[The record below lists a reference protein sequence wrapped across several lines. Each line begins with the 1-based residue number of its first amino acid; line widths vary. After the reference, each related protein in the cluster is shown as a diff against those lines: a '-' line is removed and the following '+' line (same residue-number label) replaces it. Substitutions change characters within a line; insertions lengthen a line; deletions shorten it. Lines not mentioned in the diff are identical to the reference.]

1 MTLRLKQIR
10 LTNWKCYPS
19 QNITFNRHPDRKI
32 QIIFGNNGHGKT
44 SLMTAILWCLYGG
57 DIVSKETLKTY
68 FYRGKDDS
76 SSAEEKEMRVELN
89 FTKNEKNYFIS
100 RTAKLKVNGSTFYP
114 SVEEALFYEDGTMK
128 GSNSREYIEALL
140 PKSIRDFFCFDGLK
154 IEQYAQITQTKE
166 AKEAIEKV
174 LGIPELR
181 NLRDDTEKALQELEK
196 RLNKAEGTSQKF
208 TDKLQQLRELE
219 EEIYLQ
225 QGQLKNAKDSEKEAI
240 IIYQDAQERAS
251 QIESLRDKLEEKNY
265 LDKNRIELQPQ
276 LNNVQKDI
284 DSWLKKASIPLL
296 INFVQEMVDD
306 WQVTSLKSTSKTN
319 STAFLKA
326 ILDDE
331 SCLCGRCLDK
341 NSRDFILQ
349 QIAELESLE
358 VDKATIIEKEQI
370 RFHLQ
375 GIIRDNAKFSN
386 YSQLLLKRDRLE
398 EEIEEIN
405 QHIKQL
411 NKETTGINQDSANEI
426 WRKVGESEQKIK
438 RSEERIERLQKEI
451 ETQEK
456 QLENLRKEVEILASE
471 NQTTLMLSNQVKM
484 ARGLKNATNELIE
497 WHIDNSRKRINQV
510 TSDRYLQVTNKPDE
524 YVRVEVTEEYTLGIR
539 TITGKLLNPDVLSAG
554 EKEALAFA
562 FITGLNQIT
571 DTCVPLIMDTPFGH
585 LDEKHQKNIIKSL
598 SNLNSQVIILATDR
612 DLPDPLLNLLLPY
625 TTDMF
630 KIHRLAAD
638 EDASTIEVMEGY

>member
-19 QNITFNRHPDRKI
+19 QNITFNLHPDRKI

-44 SLMTAILWCLYGG
+44 SLMTAILWCLYGV

-76 SSAEEKEMRVELN
+76 SSVEEKEMRVELN
-89 FTKNEKNYFIS
+89 FTRNEKNFFIS
-100 RTAKLKVNGSTFYP
+100 RTAKLKVNGSSSYP
-114 SVEEALFYEDGTMK
+114 SVEEALFYEDGTIR
-128 GSNSREYIEALL
+128 SNSREYIEALL

-154 IEQYAQITQTKE
+154 IEQYTQITQTKE

-181 NLRDDTEKALQELEK
+181 NLRDDTEKALQELEN
-196 RLNKAEGTSQKF
+196 RLNKAKGTSQTFK
-208 TDKLQQLRELE
+208 DKLQQLRELE
-219 EEIYLQ
+219 EELDLKK
-225 QGQLKNAKDSEKEAI
+225 GQLKTAKDEEKNAKI
-240 IIYQDAQERAS
+240 IHHDAQEKAA
-251 QIESLRDKLEEKNY
+251 QIESLREKLEEIHNLEKKRIGLQTQ
-265 LDKNRIELQPQ
+265 LDNLQ
-276 LNNVQKDI
+276 KSI

-296 INFVQEMVDD
+296 INFVQEMADD
-306 WQVTSLKSTSKTN
+306 LQVTSFKSTYKTN
-319 STAFLKA
+319 STAVLKA
-326 ILDDE
+326 ILEDK

-358 VDKATIIEKEQI
+358 MDNATRIEKDQI
-370 RFHLQ
+370 RIDLQ

-386 YSQLLLKRDRLE
+386 YSQLLSQRDILE

-411 NKETTGINQDSANEI
+411 KQETTGINQDSVRDI
-426 WRKVGESEQKIK
+426 WRKVDESEGKVKNI
-438 RSEERIERLQKEI
+438 EERIERLQKEI
-451 ETQEK
+451 EIKEK
-456 QLENLRKEVEILASE
+456 QLENLRQEVEILASE

-497 WHIDNSRKRINQV
+497 WHIDNSQKMINQA
-510 TSDRYLQVTNKPDE
+510 TSDRYLQVTNKPEE
-524 YVRVEVTEEYTLGIR
+524 YRGVEITPEYTLGIR
-539 TITGKLLNPDVLSAG
+539 TITGKLLSPDVLSAG

-585 LDEKHQKNIIKSL
+585 LDKEHQKNIIKSL
-598 SNLNSQVIILATDR
+598 PNLNSQVIILATDR
-612 DLPDPLLNLLLPY
+612 DLPDPLLNLLRPHTADIL
-625 TTDMF
+625 
-630 KIHRLAAD
+630 KINRLAAD
-638 EDASTIEVMEGY
+638 EDASVIEVMESY

>member
-19 QNITFNRHPDRKI
+19 QNITFNLHPDRKI

-44 SLMTAILWCLYGG
+44 SLMTGILWCLYGV

-100 RTAKLKVNGSTFYP
+100 RTAKLKFNGSSSYP
-114 SVEEALFYEDGTMK
+114 SVEEALFYEDGTMR
-128 GSNSREYIEALL
+128 SNSREYIEALL
-140 PKSIRDFFCFDGLK
+140 PKSIRDFFCFDGSK
-154 IEQYAQITQTKE
+154 IEQYTQITQTKE

-196 RLNKAEGTSQKF
+196 RLNKAEGTSHDF
-208 TDKLQQLRELE
+208 RDKLQQLGELE
-219 EEIYLQ
+219 EDIDLKK
-225 QGQLKNAKDSEKEAI
+225 GQLKNAKDNEKNAVVI
-240 IIYQDAQERAS
+240 HQDAQEKAA
-251 QIESLRDKLEEKNY
+251 QIESLQEKLEEIHDLENK
-265 LDKNRIELQPQ
+265 RIDWQSQ
-276 LNNVQKDI
+276 LNNLQKSI
-284 DSWLKKASIPLL
+284 DSWLKKAAIPLL
-296 INFVQEMVDD
+296 INFVQEMADD
-306 WQVTSLKSTSKTN
+306 LQVTSLKSTSKTN
-319 STAFLKA
+319 STAVLKA
-326 ILDDE
+326 ILEDK

-358 VDKATIIEKEQI
+358 VDNVTRIEKEQI
-370 RFHLQ
+370 RIDLQ

-386 YSQLLLKRDRLE
+386 YSQWFLQRDRLE

-405 QHIKQL
+405 QHIRQL
-411 NKETTGINQDSANEI
+411 KRESTGINQDSVREI
-426 WRKVGESEQKIK
+426 WRKVIESEGKVKEI
-438 RSEERIERLQKEI
+438 EEKIERLQKEI
-451 ETQEK
+451 EIKEK

-471 NQTTLMLSNQVKM
+471 NQTTSMLSNQVKM

-497 WHIDNSRKRINQV
+497 WHIDNSQKMINQV
-510 TSDRYLQVTNKPDE
+510 TSDRYLQVTNKPEE
-524 YVRVEVTEEYTLGIR
+524 YRGVEITPEYTLGIR

-585 LDEKHQKNIIKSL
+585 LDKEHQKNIINSL
-598 SNLNSQVIILATDR
+598 PNLNSQVIILATDR
-612 DLPDPLLNLLLPY
+612 DLPDRLLNLLLPY

-638 EDASTIEVMEGY
+638 EDASVIEVMESY

>member
-19 QNITFNRHPDRKI
+19 QNITFNLHPDRKI

-44 SLMTAILWCLYGG
+44 SLMTAILWCLYGV

-76 SSAEEKEMRVELN
+76 SSVEEKEMRVELN
-89 FTKNEKNYFIS
+89 FTRNEKNYFIS
-100 RTAKLKVNGSTFYP
+100 RTAKLKDNGSTSYP
-114 SVEEALFYEDGTMK
+114 SVEEALFYEDGTMR
-128 GSNSREYIEALL
+128 SNSREYIEALL

-154 IEQYAQITQTKE
+154 IEQYTQITQTKE

-181 NLRDDTEKALQELEK
+181 NLRDDTEKALQELEN
-196 RLNKAEGTSQKF
+196 RFNKAEGTSQALK
-208 TDKLQQLRELE
+208 DKRKQLRELE
-219 EEIYLQ
+219 GDLDLQ
-225 QGQLKNAKDSEKEAI
+225 KGQLKNAKDEEKNAI
-240 IIYQDAQERAS
+240 IIHQDAQEKAAH
-251 QIESLRDKLEEKNY
+251 IESLREKLEEIHNLEKKRIGLQTQ
-265 LDKNRIELQPQ
+265 LDNLQ
-276 LNNVQKDI
+276 KSI

-296 INFVQEMVDD
+296 INFVQEMADD
-306 WQVTSLKSTSKTN
+306 LQVTSLKSTYKTN
-319 STAFLKA
+319 STAILQA
-326 ILDDE
+326 ILDDK

-358 VDKATIIEKEQI
+358 VDNATRIEKDQI
-370 RFHLQ
+370 RIDLQ
-375 GIIRDNAKFSN
+375 GIMRDNAKFSN
-386 YSQLLLKRDRLE
+386 YSQLLLQRDRLE

-405 QHIKQL
+405 QHIRQLKQE
-411 NKETTGINQDSANEI
+411 NTGIDQDSVRQI
-426 WRKVGESEQKIK
+426 WRKVGESGKNVEMIQ
-438 RSEERIERLQKEI
+438 ERIERLQKEI
-451 ETQEK
+451 EIKEK

-497 WHIDNSRKRINQV
+497 WHIDNSQKMINQV
-510 TSDRYLQVTNKPDE
+510 TSDRYLQVTNKPEE
-524 YVRVEVTEEYTLGIR
+524 YRGVEITPEYTLGIR

-585 LDEKHQKNIIKSL
+585 LDKEHQKNIINSL
-598 SNLNSQVIILATDR
+598 PNLNSQVIILATDR
-612 DLPDPLLNLLLPY
+612 DLPDPLLHLLRPHS
-625 TTDMF
+625 TDIF

-638 EDASTIEVMEGY
+638 EDASVIEVMESY

>member
-19 QNITFNRHPDRKI
+19 QNITFNLHPDRKI

-44 SLMTAILWCLYGG
+44 SLMTGILWCLYGV
-57 DIVSKETLKTY
+57 DILSKETLKTY
-68 FYRGKDDS
+68 FYRGKGDS
-76 SSAEEKEMRVELN
+76 SPTIEMRVELN

-100 RTAKLKVNGSTFYP
+100 RQAKLKFNGSSSYP
-114 SVEEALFYEDGTMK
+114 SVEEALFYEDGTMR
-128 GSNSREYIEALL
+128 SNSREYIEALL
-140 PKSIRDFFCFDGLK
+140 PKSIRDFFCFDGSK
-154 IEQYAQITQTKE
+154 IEQYTQITQTKE

-181 NLRDDTEKALQELEK
+181 NLRDDTEKALQELEN
-196 RLNKAEGTSQKF
+196 RLNKAKGTSQTF
-208 TDKLQQLRELE
+208 RDKLQELRELE
-219 EEIYLQ
+219 EDIDLKK
-225 QGQLKNAKDSEKEAI
+225 GQLKNAKDSEKDAMI
-240 IIYQDAQERAS
+240 IHHDAQEKAA
-251 QIESLRDKLEEKNY
+251 QIESLREKLEEIHNLEKKRIGLQTQ
-265 LDKNRIELQPQ
+265 LDNQ
-276 LNNVQKDI
+276 QKSI

-306 WQVTSLKSTSKTN
+306 LQVTSLKSTYKTN
-319 STAFLKA
+319 STVILKA

-341 NSRDFILQ
+341 NSRNFILQ

-358 VDKATIIEKEQI
+358 VDNATRIEKDQI
-370 RFHLQ
+370 RIDLQ
-375 GIIRDNAKFSN
+375 GIMRDNAKFSN
-386 YSQLLLKRDRLE
+386 YSQLLLQRDRLE
-398 EEIEEIN
+398 EKTEEIN
-405 QHIKQL
+405 QHIRQLKQ
-411 NKETTGINQDSANEI
+411 ETTGIDQDSVREI
-426 WRKVGESEQKIK
+426 WRKVDESERKVKVI
-438 RSEERIERLQKEI
+438 EERIERLQKEI
-451 ETQEK
+451 EIKEK

-497 WHIDNSRKRINQV
+497 WHIDNSQKMINQA
-510 TSDRYLQVTNKPDE
+510 TSDRYLQVTNKPEE
-524 YVRVEVTEEYTLGIR
+524 YRGVEITPEYTLGIR
-539 TITGKLLNPDVLSAG
+539 TITGKLLHPDVLSAG

-585 LDEKHQKNIIKSL
+585 LDEEHQKNIINSL
-598 SNLNSQVIILATDR
+598 PNLNSQVIILATDR
-612 DLPDPLLNLLLPY
+612 DLNENLLNLLRPHTADIL
-625 TTDMF
+625 
-630 KIHRLAAD
+630 KINRLAAD

>member
-19 QNITFNRHPDRKI
+19 QNITFNLHPDRKI

-44 SLMTAILWCLYGG
+44 SLMTAILWCLYGV

-68 FYRGKDDS
+68 FYRGKGDS
-76 SSAEEKEMRVELN
+76 SPAIEMRVELN
-89 FTKNEKNYFIS
+89 FIKNEKNYFIS
-100 RTAKLKVNGSTFYP
+100 RTAKLKGNGSTFYP

-154 IEQYAQITQTKE
+154 IEQYTQITQTKE

-181 NLRDDTEKALQELEK
+181 NLRDDTEKALQELEN
-196 RLNKAEGTSQKF
+196 RLNKAEGTSQVFRNKM
-208 TDKLQQLRELE
+208 QQMRELE
-219 EEIYLQ
+219 EDIDLKK
-225 QGQLKNAKDSEKEAI
+225 GQLKNARNSEKDAI
-240 IIYQDAQERAS
+240 IIYQDAQEKAA
-251 QIESLRDKLEEKNY
+251 QIESLREKLEEIHNLEK
-265 LDKNRIELQPQ
+265 KRIGLQTQ
-276 LNNVQKDI
+276 LNNQQKSI

-306 WQVTSLKSTSKTN
+306 LQVTSLKSTYKTN
-319 STAFLKA
+319 STVILKA

-341 NSRDFILQ
+341 NSRNFILQ

-358 VDKATIIEKEQI
+358 VDNATRIEKDQI
-370 RFHLQ
+370 RIDLQ
-375 GIIRDNAKFSN
+375 GIMRDNAKFSN
-386 YSQLLLKRDRLE
+386 YSQLLLQRDRLE

-405 QHIKQL
+405 QHIRQLKQ
-411 NKETTGINQDSANEI
+411 ETTGIDQDSVREI
-426 WRKVGESEQKIK
+426 WRKVDESERKVKVI
-438 RSEERIERLQKEI
+438 EESVERLQKEI
-451 ETQEK
+451 EIKEK

-497 WHIDNSRKRINQV
+497 WHIDNSQKMINQA
-510 TSDRYLQVTNKPDE
+510 TSDRYLQVTNKPEE
-524 YVRVEVTEEYTLGIR
+524 YRGVEITPEYTLGIR
-539 TITGKLLNPDVLSAG
+539 TITGKLLHPDVLSAG

-585 LDEKHQKNIIKSL
+585 LDEEHQKNIINSL
-598 SNLNSQVIILATDR
+598 PNLNSQVIILATDR
-612 DLPDPLLNLLLPY
+612 DLPDPLLNLLRPHTADIL
-625 TTDMF
+625 
-630 KIHRLAAD
+630 KIHRLAVD
-638 EDASTIEVMEGY
+638 EDASVIEVTESY

>member
-19 QNITFNRHPDRKI
+19 QNITFNLHPDRKI

-44 SLMTAILWCLYGG
+44 SLMTGILWCLYGV

-68 FYRGKDDS
+68 FYRGKGDS
-76 SSAEEKEMRVELN
+76 SPTIEMRVELN

-100 RTAKLKVNGSTFYP
+100 RQAKLKFNGSSSYP
-114 SVEEALFYEDGTMK
+114 SVEEALFYEDGTMR
-128 GSNSREYIEALL
+128 SNSREYIEALL
-140 PKSIRDFFCFDGLK
+140 PKSIRDFFCFDGSK
-154 IEQYAQITQTKE
+154 IEQYTQITQTKE

-181 NLRDDTEKALQELEK
+181 NLRDDTEKALQELEN
-196 RLNKAEGTSQKF
+196 RLNKAKGTSQTF
-208 TDKLQQLRELE
+208 RDKLQELRELE
-219 EEIYLQ
+219 EDIDLKK
-225 QGQLKNAKDSEKEAI
+225 GQLKNAKDSEKDAI
-240 IIYQDAQERAS
+240 IIYQDAQEKAA
-251 QIESLRDKLEEKNY
+251 QIESLREKLEEIHNLEKKRIGLQTQ
-265 LDKNRIELQPQ
+265 LDNQ
-276 LNNVQKDI
+276 QKSI

-306 WQVTSLKSTSKTN
+306 LQVTSLKSTYKTN
-319 STAFLKA
+319 STVILKA

-341 NSRDFILQ
+341 NSRNFILQ

-358 VDKATIIEKEQI
+358 VDNATRIEKDQI
-370 RFHLQ
+370 RIDLQ
-375 GIIRDNAKFSN
+375 GIMRDNAKFSN
-386 YSQLLLKRDRLE
+386 YSQLLLQRDRLE
-398 EEIEEIN
+398 EKTEEIN
-405 QHIKQL
+405 QHIRQLKQ
-411 NKETTGINQDSANEI
+411 ETTGIDQDSVREI
-426 WRKVGESEQKIK
+426 WRKVDESERKVKVI
-438 RSEERIERLQKEI
+438 EESVERLQKEI
-451 ETQEK
+451 EIKEK

-497 WHIDNSRKRINQV
+497 WHIDNSQKMINQA
-510 TSDRYLQVTNKPDE
+510 TSDRYLQVTNKPEE
-524 YVRVEVTEEYTLGIR
+524 YRGVEITPEYTLGIR
-539 TITGKLLNPDVLSAG
+539 TITGKLLHPDVLSAG

-585 LDEKHQKNIIKSL
+585 LDEEHQKNIINSL
-598 SNLNSQVIILATDR
+598 PNLNSQVIILATDR
-612 DLPDPLLNLLLPY
+612 DLNENLLNLLRPHTADIL
-625 TTDMF
+625 
-630 KIHRLAAD
+630 KINRLAAD

>member
-19 QNITFNRHPDRKI
+19 QNITFNLHPDRKI
-32 QIIFGNNGHGKT
+32 QIIFGNNGYGKT
-44 SLMTAILWCLYGG
+44 SLMEGILWCLYGG
-57 DIVSKETLKTY
+57 DIVSKESLKTY

-76 SSAEEKEMRVELN
+76 SSASEMRVELN
-89 FTKNEKNYFIS
+89 FTKNEKNYSIR
-100 RTAKLKVNGSTFYP
+100 RTAKLNVNGSTFYA
-114 SVEEALFYEDGTMK
+114 SVEEALFYEDGTIK
-128 GSNSREYIEALL
+128 ASNSREYIEALL

-196 RLNKAEGTSQKF
+196 RLNKAKGTSQNF
-208 TDKLQQLRELE
+208 RDKMQELRELE
-219 EEIYLQ
+219 EEIDLKK
-225 QGQLKNAKDSEKEAI
+225 GQIKNAKYQEKNAI
-240 IIYQDAQERAS
+240 IIHQDAQEKAA
-251 QIESLRDKLEEKNY
+251 QIESLREKLEEIHDLEK
-265 LDKNRIELQPQ
+265 KRIGLQTQ
-276 LNNVQKDI
+276 LNNVQKSI
-284 DSWLKKASIPLL
+284 DSWLRKAPIPLM

-306 WQVTSLKSTSKTN
+306 LQVTSLKSTYKTN
-319 STAFLKA
+319 STAVLKA
-326 ILDDE
+326 ILHDE

-349 QIAELESLE
+349 QIAELELLE
-358 VDKATIIEKEQI
+358 VDNATRIEKDNLRI
-370 RFHLQ
+370 DLQ
-375 GIIRDNAKFSN
+375 GIIRDNAKFSH
-386 YSQLLLKRDRLE
+386 YSQLLLQRDRLE

-411 NKETTGINQDSANEI
+411 KQETTGINQDSVREI
-426 WRKVGESEQKIK
+426 WRKVGESERKVKEI
-438 RSEERIERLQKEI
+438 EEKIERLQKEI
-451 ETQEK
+451 EIKEK
-456 QLENLRKEVEILASE
+456 QLENLRREVEILASE
-471 NQTTLMLSNQVKM
+471 DATTLMLSNQVTM

-598 SNLNSQVIILATDR
+598 PNLNSQVIILATDR
-612 DLPDPLLNLLLPY
+612 DLNENLLNLLRPHTADIL
-625 TTDMF
+625 
-630 KIHRLAAD
+630 KINRLAAD

>member
-19 QNITFNRHPDRKI
+19 QNITFNLHPDRKI

-44 SLMTAILWCLYGG
+44 SLMTGILWCLYGG

-68 FYRGKDDS
+68 FYRGEGDS

-89 FTKNEKNYFIS
+89 FIKNEKNYFIS
-100 RTAKLKVNGSTFYP
+100 RQAKLKFNGSSSYP
-114 SVEEALFYEDGTMK
+114 SVEEALFYEDGTMR
-128 GSNSREYIEALL
+128 SNSREYIEALL
-140 PKSIRDFFCFDGLK
+140 PKSIRDFFCFDGL
-154 IEQYAQITQTKE
+154 QTF
-166 AKEAIEKV
+166 
-174 LGIPELR
+174 R
-181 NLRDDTEKALQELEK
+181 
-196 RLNKAEGTSQKF
+196 
-208 TDKLQQLRELE
+208 DKLQELRELE
-219 EEIYLQ
+219 EDIDLKK
-225 QGQLKNAKDSEKEAI
+225 GQLKNAKDSEKYAI
-240 IIYQDAQERAS
+240 IIYQDAQEKAA
-251 QIESLRDKLEEKNY
+251 QIESLREKLEEIHNLEKKRIGLQTQ
-265 LDKNRIELQPQ
+265 LDNLQ
-276 LNNVQKDI
+276 KSI

-306 WQVTSLKSTSKTN
+306 LQVTSLKSTYKTN
-319 STAFLKA
+319 STAILQA

-358 VDKATIIEKEQI
+358 VDNATRIEKDQI
-370 RFHLQ
+370 RIDLQ
-375 GIIRDNAKFSN
+375 GIMRDNAKFSN
-386 YSQLLLKRDRLE
+386 YSQLLLQRDRLE

-405 QHIKQL
+405 QHIRQLKQ
-411 NKETTGINQDSANEI
+411 ETTGIDQDSVREI
-426 WRKVGESEQKIK
+426 WRKVGESGKNVEMIQ
-438 RSEERIERLQKEI
+438 ERIERLQKEI
-451 ETQEK
+451 EIKEK

-471 NQTTLMLSNQVKM
+471 NQTTWMLSNQVKM

-497 WHIDNSRKRINQV
+497 WHIDNSQKMINQV
-510 TSDRYLQVTNKPDE
+510 TSDRYLQVTNKPEE
-524 YVRVEVTEEYTLGIR
+524 YRGVEITPEYTLGIR

-585 LDEKHQKNIIKSL
+585 LDQEHQKNIINSL
-598 SNLNSQVIILATDR
+598 PNLNSQVIILATDR
-612 DLPDPLLNLLLPY
+612 DLPDPLLNLLRPH
-625 TTDMF
+625 TTDIL

-638 EDASTIEVMEGY
+638 EDASVIEVMENY

>member
-19 QNITFNRHPDRKI
+19 QNITFNLHPDRKI

-44 SLMTAILWCLYGG
+44 SLMTGILWCLYGV
-57 DIVSKETLKTY
+57 DILSKETLKTY
-68 FYRGKDDS
+68 FYRGKGDS
-76 SSAEEKEMRVELN
+76 SPTIEMRVELN

-100 RTAKLKVNGSTFYP
+100 RQAKLKFNGSSSYP
-114 SVEEALFYEDGTMK
+114 SVEEALFYEDGTMR
-128 GSNSREYIEALL
+128 SNSREYIEALL
-140 PKSIRDFFCFDGLK
+140 PKSIRDFFCFDGSK
-154 IEQYAQITQTKE
+154 IEQYTQITQTKE

-181 NLRDDTEKALQELEK
+181 NLRDDTEKALQELEN
-196 RLNKAEGTSQKF
+196 RLNKAKGTSQTF
-208 TDKLQQLRELE
+208 RDKLQELRELE
-219 EEIYLQ
+219 EDIDLKK
-225 QGQLKNAKDSEKEAI
+225 GQLKNAKDSEKDAI
-240 IIYQDAQERAS
+240 IIYQDAQEKAA
-251 QIESLRDKLEEKNY
+251 QIESLREKLEEIHNLEKKRIGLQTQ
-265 LDKNRIELQPQ
+265 LDNQ
-276 LNNVQKDI
+276 QKSI

-306 WQVTSLKSTSKTN
+306 LQVTSLKSTYKTN
-319 STAFLKA
+319 STVILKA

-341 NSRDFILQ
+341 NSRNFILQ

-358 VDKATIIEKEQI
+358 VDNATRIEKDQI
-370 RFHLQ
+370 RIDLQ
-375 GIIRDNAKFSN
+375 GIMRDNAKFSN
-386 YSQLLLKRDRLE
+386 YSQLLLQRDRLE
-398 EEIEEIN
+398 EKTEEIN
-405 QHIKQL
+405 QHIRQLKQ
-411 NKETTGINQDSANEI
+411 ETTGIDQDSVREI
-426 WRKVGESEQKIK
+426 WRKVDESERKVKVI
-438 RSEERIERLQKEI
+438 EERIERLQKEI
-451 ETQEK
+451 EIKEK

-497 WHIDNSRKRINQV
+497 WHIDNSQKMINQA
-510 TSDRYLQVTNKPDE
+510 TSDRYLQVTNKPEE
-524 YVRVEVTEEYTLGIR
+524 YRGVEITPEYTLGIR
-539 TITGKLLNPDVLSAG
+539 TITGKLLHPDVLSAG

-585 LDEKHQKNIIKSL
+585 LDEEHQKNIINSL
-598 SNLNSQVIILATDR
+598 PNLNSQVIILATDR
-612 DLPDPLLNLLLPY
+612 DLNENLLNLLRPHTADIL
-625 TTDMF
+625 
-630 KIHRLAAD
+630 KINRLAAD

>member
-19 QNITFNRHPDRKI
+19 QNITFNLHPDRKI

-44 SLMTAILWCLYGG
+44 SLMTGILWCLYGV
-57 DIVSKETLKTY
+57 DILSKETLKTY
-68 FYRGKDDS
+68 FYRGKGDS
-76 SSAEEKEMRVELN
+76 SPTIEMRVELN

-100 RTAKLKVNGSTFYP
+100 RQAKLKFNGSSSYP

-154 IEQYAQITQTKE
+154 IEQYTQITQTKE

-181 NLRDDTEKALQELEK
+181 NLRDDTEKALQELEN
-196 RLNKAEGTSQKF
+196 RLNKAKGTSQTF
-208 TDKLQQLRELE
+208 RDKLQELRELE
-219 EEIYLQ
+219 EDIDLKK
-225 QGQLKNAKDSEKEAI
+225 GQLKNAKDSEKDAI
-240 IIYQDAQERAS
+240 IIHHDAQEKAA
-251 QIESLRDKLEEKNY
+251 QIESLREKLEEIHNLEKKRIGLQTQ
-265 LDKNRIELQPQ
+265 LDNQ
-276 LNNVQKDI
+276 QKSI

-306 WQVTSLKSTSKTN
+306 LQVTSLKSTYKTN
-319 STAFLKA
+319 STVILKA

-341 NSRDFILQ
+341 NSRNFILQ

-358 VDKATIIEKEQI
+358 VDNATRIEKDQI
-370 RFHLQ
+370 RIDLQ
-375 GIIRDNAKFSN
+375 GIMRDNAKFSN
-386 YSQLLLKRDRLE
+386 YSQLLLQRDRLE

-405 QHIKQL
+405 QHIRQLKQ
-411 NKETTGINQDSANEI
+411 ETTGIDQDSVREI
-426 WRKVGESEQKIK
+426 WRKVGESERKVKEI
-438 RSEERIERLQKEI
+438 EERIERLQKEI
-451 ETQEK
+451 EIKEK

-497 WHIDNSRKRINQV
+497 WHIDNSQKMINQA
-510 TSDRYLQVTNKPDE
+510 TSDRYLQVTNKPEE
-524 YVRVEVTEEYTLGIR
+524 YRGVEITPEYTLGIR
-539 TITGKLLNPDVLSAG
+539 TITGKLLHPDVLSAG

-585 LDEKHQKNIIKSL
+585 LDEEHQKNIINSL
-598 SNLNSQVIILATDR
+598 PNLNSQVIILATDR
-612 DLPDPLLNLLLPY
+612 DLNENLLNLLRPHTADIL
-625 TTDMF
+625 
-630 KIHRLAAD
+630 KINRLAAD

>member
-19 QNITFNRHPDRKI
+19 QNITFNLHPDRKI

-44 SLMTAILWCLYGG
+44 SLMTAILWCLYGV

-68 FYRGKDDS
+68 FYRGKGDS
-76 SSAEEKEMRVELN
+76 SPAIEMRVELN
-89 FTKNEKNYFIS
+89 FIKNEKNYFIS
-100 RTAKLKVNGSTFYP
+100 RTAKLKGNGSTFYP

-154 IEQYAQITQTKE
+154 IEQYTQITQTKE

-181 NLRDDTEKALQELEK
+181 NLRDDTEKALQELET
-196 RLNKAEGTSQKF
+196 RLNKAEGTSQVFRNKM
-208 TDKLQQLRELE
+208 QQMRELE
-219 EEIYLQ
+219 EDIDLKK
-225 QGQLKNAKDSEKEAI
+225 GQLKNAKNSEKDAI
-240 IIYQDAQERAS
+240 IIYQDAQEKAA
-251 QIESLRDKLEEKNY
+251 QIESLREKLEEIHNLEK
-265 LDKNRIELQPQ
+265 KRIGLQTQ
-276 LNNVQKDI
+276 LNNQQKSI

-306 WQVTSLKSTSKTN
+306 LQVTSLKSAYKTN
-319 STAFLKA
+319 STVILKA

-341 NSRDFILQ
+341 NSRNFILQ

-358 VDKATIIEKEQI
+358 VDNATRIEKDQI
-370 RFHLQ
+370 RIDLQ
-375 GIIRDNAKFSN
+375 GIMRDNAKFSN
-386 YSQLLLKRDRLE
+386 YSQLLLQRDRLE

-405 QHIKQL
+405 QHIRQLKQ
-411 NKETTGINQDSANEI
+411 ETTGMDQDSVREI
-426 WRKVGESEQKIK
+426 WRKVDESERKVKVI
-438 RSEERIERLQKEI
+438 EERVERLQKEI
-451 ETQEK
+451 EIKEK

-497 WHIDNSRKRINQV
+497 WHIDNSQKMINQA
-510 TSDRYLQVTNKPDE
+510 TSDRYLQVTNKPEE
-524 YVRVEVTEEYTLGIR
+524 YRGVEITPEYTLGIR
-539 TITGKLLNPDVLSAG
+539 TITGKLLHPDVLSAG

-585 LDEKHQKNIIKSL
+585 LDEEHQKNIINSL
-598 SNLNSQVIILATDR
+598 PNLNSQVIILATDR
-612 DLPDPLLNLLLPY
+612 DLPDPLLNLLHPH
-625 TTDMF
+625 TTDIL

-638 EDASTIEVMEGY
+638 EDASVIEVMESH

>member
-19 QNITFNRHPDRKI
+19 QNITFNLHPDRKI

-44 SLMTAILWCLYGG
+44 SLMTAILWCLYGV

-68 FYRGKDDS
+68 FYRGKGDS
-76 SSAEEKEMRVELN
+76 SPAIEMRVELN
-89 FTKNEKNYFIS
+89 FIKNEKNYFIS
-100 RTAKLKVNGSTFYP
+100 RTAKLKGNGSTFYP

-154 IEQYAQITQTKE
+154 IEQYTQITQTKE

-181 NLRDDTEKALQELEK
+181 NLRDDTEKALQELET
-196 RLNKAEGTSQKF
+196 RLNKAEGTSQVFRNKM
-208 TDKLQQLRELE
+208 QQMRELE
-219 EEIYLQ
+219 EDIDLKK
-225 QGQLKNAKDSEKEAI
+225 GQLKNAKNSEKDAI
-240 IIYQDAQERAS
+240 IIYQDAQEKAA
-251 QIESLRDKLEEKNY
+251 QIESLREKLEEIHNLEK
-265 LDKNRIELQPQ
+265 KRIGLQTQ
-276 LNNVQKDI
+276 LNNQQKSI

-306 WQVTSLKSTSKTN
+306 LQVTSLKSTYKTN
-319 STAFLKA
+319 STVILKA

-341 NSRDFILQ
+341 NSRNFILQ

-358 VDKATIIEKEQI
+358 VDNATRIEKDQI
-370 RFHLQ
+370 RIDLQ
-375 GIIRDNAKFSN
+375 GIMRDNAKFSN
-386 YSQLLLKRDRLE
+386 YSQLLLQRDRLE

-405 QHIKQL
+405 QHIRQLKQ
-411 NKETTGINQDSANEI
+411 ETTGMDQDSVREI
-426 WRKVGESEQKIK
+426 WRKVDESERKVKVI
-438 RSEERIERLQKEI
+438 EERVERLQKEI
-451 ETQEK
+451 EIKEK

-497 WHIDNSRKRINQV
+497 WHIDNSQKMINQA
-510 TSDRYLQVTNKPDE
+510 TSDRYLQVTNKPEE
-524 YVRVEVTEEYTLGIR
+524 YRGVEITPEYTLGIR
-539 TITGKLLNPDVLSAG
+539 TITGKLLHPDVLSAG

-585 LDEKHQKNIIKSL
+585 LDEEHQKNIINSL
-598 SNLNSQVIILATDR
+598 PNLNSQVIILATDR
-612 DLPDPLLNLLLPY
+612 DLPDPLLNLLHPH
-625 TTDMF
+625 TTDIL

-638 EDASTIEVMEGY
+638 EDASVIEVMESH

>member
-19 QNITFNRHPDRKI
+19 QNITFNLHPDRKI

-44 SLMTAILWCLYGG
+44 SLMTGILWCLYGV
-57 DIVSKETLKTY
+57 DILSKETLKTY
-68 FYRGKDDS
+68 FYRGKGDS
-76 SSAEEKEMRVELN
+76 SPTIEMRVELN

-100 RTAKLKVNGSTFYP
+100 RQAKLKFNGSSSYP
-114 SVEEALFYEDGTMK
+114 SVEEALFYEDGTMR
-128 GSNSREYIEALL
+128 SNSREYIEALL
-140 PKSIRDFFCFDGLK
+140 PKSIRDFFCFDGSK
-154 IEQYAQITQTKE
+154 IEQYTQITQTKE

-181 NLRDDTEKALQELEK
+181 NLRDDTEKALQELEN
-196 RLNKAEGTSQKF
+196 RLNKAKGTSQTF
-208 TDKLQQLRELE
+208 RDKLQELRELE
-219 EEIYLQ
+219 EDIDLKK
-225 QGQLKNAKDSEKEAI
+225 GQLKNAKDSEKDAI
-240 IIYQDAQERAS
+240 IIYQDAQEKAA
-251 QIESLRDKLEEKNY
+251 QIESLREKLEEIHNLEKKRIGLQTQ
-265 LDKNRIELQPQ
+265 LDNQ
-276 LNNVQKDI
+276 QKSI

-306 WQVTSLKSTSKTN
+306 LQVTSLKSTYKTN
-319 STAFLKA
+319 STVILKA

-341 NSRDFILQ
+341 NSRNFILQ

-358 VDKATIIEKEQI
+358 VDNATRIEKDQI
-370 RFHLQ
+370 RIDLQ
-375 GIIRDNAKFSN
+375 GIMRDNAKFSN
-386 YSQLLLKRDRLE
+386 YSQLLLQRDRLE
-398 EEIEEIN
+398 EKTEEIN
-405 QHIKQL
+405 QHIRQLKQ
-411 NKETTGINQDSANEI
+411 ETTGIDQDSVREI
-426 WRKVGESEQKIK
+426 WRKVGESERKVKEI
-438 RSEERIERLQKEI
+438 EERIERLQKEI
-451 ETQEK
+451 EIKEK

-497 WHIDNSRKRINQV
+497 WHIDNSQKMINQA
-510 TSDRYLQVTNKPDE
+510 TSDRYLQVTNKPEE
-524 YVRVEVTEEYTLGIR
+524 YRGVEITPEYTLGIR
-539 TITGKLLNPDVLSAG
+539 TITGKLLHPDVLSAG

-585 LDEKHQKNIIKSL
+585 LDEEHQKNIINSL
-598 SNLNSQVIILATDR
+598 PNLNSQVIILATDR
-612 DLPDPLLNLLLPY
+612 DLNENLLNLLRPHTADIL
-625 TTDMF
+625 
-630 KIHRLAAD
+630 KINRLAAD

>member
-19 QNITFNRHPDRKI
+19 QNITFNLHPDRKI

-44 SLMTAILWCLYGG
+44 SLMTAILWCLYGV

-68 FYRGKDDS
+68 FYRGKGDS
-76 SSAEEKEMRVELN
+76 SPAIEMRVELN
-89 FTKNEKNYFIS
+89 FIKNEKNYFIS
-100 RTAKLKVNGSTFYP
+100 RTAKLKGNGSTFYP

-154 IEQYAQITQTKE
+154 IEQYTQITQTKE

-181 NLRDDTEKALQELEK
+181 NLRDDTEKALQELEN
-196 RLNKAEGTSQKF
+196 RLNKAEGTSQVFRNKM
-208 TDKLQQLRELE
+208 QQMRELE
-219 EEIYLQ
+219 EDINLKK
-225 QGQLKNAKDSEKEAI
+225 GQLKNAKNSEKDAI
-240 IIYQDAQERAS
+240 IIYQDAQEKAA
-251 QIESLRDKLEEKNY
+251 QIESLREKLEEIHNLEKKRIGLQTQ
-265 LDKNRIELQPQ
+265 LDNQ
-276 LNNVQKDI
+276 QKSI

-306 WQVTSLKSTSKTN
+306 LQVTSLKSTYKTN
-319 STAFLKA
+319 STVILKA

-341 NSRDFILQ
+341 NSRNFILQ

-358 VDKATIIEKEQI
+358 VDNATRIEKDQI
-370 RFHLQ
+370 RIDLQ
-375 GIIRDNAKFSN
+375 GIMRDNAKFSN
-386 YSQLLLKRDRLE
+386 YSQLLLQRDRLE

-405 QHIKQL
+405 QHIRQLKQ
-411 NKETTGINQDSANEI
+411 ETTGIDQDSVREI
-426 WRKVGESEQKIK
+426 WRKVDESERKVKVI
-438 RSEERIERLQKEI
+438 EESVERLQKEI
-451 ETQEK
+451 EIKEK
-456 QLENLRKEVEILASE
+456 QLENLRKEVEILASQ

-497 WHIDNSRKRINQV
+497 WHIDNSQKMINQA
-510 TSDRYLQVTNKPDE
+510 TSDRYLQVTNKPEE
-524 YVRVEVTEEYTLGIR
+524 YRGVEITPEYTLGIR
-539 TITGKLLNPDVLSAG
+539 TITGKLLHPDVLSAG

-585 LDEKHQKNIIKSL
+585 LDEEHQKNIINSL
-598 SNLNSQVIILATDR
+598 PNLNSQVIILATDR
-612 DLPDPLLNLLLPY
+612 DLNENLLNLLHPH
-625 TTDMF
+625 TTDIL

-638 EDASTIEVMEGY
+638 EDASVIEVMEGY

>member
-19 QNITFNRHPDRKI
+19 QNITFNLHPDRKI

-44 SLMTAILWCLYGG
+44 SLMTGILWCLYGV
-57 DIVSKETLKTY
+57 DILSKETLKTY
-68 FYRGKDDS
+68 FYRGKGDS
-76 SSAEEKEMRVELN
+76 SPTIEMRVELN

-100 RTAKLKVNGSTFYP
+100 RQAKLKFNGSSSYP
-114 SVEEALFYEDGTMK
+114 SVEEALFYEDGTMR
-128 GSNSREYIEALL
+128 SNSREYIEALL
-140 PKSIRDFFCFDGLK
+140 PKSIRDFFCFDGSK
-154 IEQYAQITQTKE
+154 IEQYTQITQTKE

-181 NLRDDTEKALQELEK
+181 NLRDDTEKALQELEN
-196 RLNKAEGTSQKF
+196 RLNKAKGTSQTF
-208 TDKLQQLRELE
+208 RDKLQELRELE
-219 EEIYLQ
+219 EDIDLKK
-225 QGQLKNAKDSEKEAI
+225 GQLKNAKDSEKDAI
-240 IIYQDAQERAS
+240 IIYQDAQEKAV
-251 QIESLRDKLEEKNY
+251 QIESLREKLEEIHNLEKKRIGLQTQ
-265 LDKNRIELQPQ
+265 LDNQ
-276 LNNVQKDI
+276 QKSI

-306 WQVTSLKSTSKTN
+306 LQVTSLKSTYKTN
-319 STAFLKA
+319 STVILKA

-341 NSRDFILQ
+341 NSRNFILQ

-358 VDKATIIEKEQI
+358 VDNATRIEKDQI
-370 RFHLQ
+370 RIDLQ
-375 GIIRDNAKFSN
+375 GIMRDNAKFSN
-386 YSQLLLKRDRLE
+386 YSQLLLQRDRLE
-398 EEIEEIN
+398 EKIEEIN
-405 QHIKQL
+405 QHIRQLKQ
-411 NKETTGINQDSANEI
+411 ETTGIDQDSVREI
-426 WRKVGESEQKIK
+426 WRKVGESERKVKEI
-438 RSEERIERLQKEI
+438 EERIERLQKEI
-451 ETQEK
+451 EIKEK

-497 WHIDNSRKRINQV
+497 WHIDNSQKMINQA
-510 TSDRYLQVTNKPDE
+510 TSDRYLQVTNKPEE
-524 YVRVEVTEEYTLGIR
+524 YRGVEITPEYTLGIR
-539 TITGKLLNPDVLSAG
+539 TITGKLLHPDVLSAG

-585 LDEKHQKNIIKSL
+585 LDEEHQKNIINSL
-598 SNLNSQVIILATDR
+598 PNLNSQVIILATDR
-612 DLPDPLLNLLLPY
+612 DLNENLLNLLRPHTADIL
-625 TTDMF
+625 
-630 KIHRLAAD
+630 KINRLAAD